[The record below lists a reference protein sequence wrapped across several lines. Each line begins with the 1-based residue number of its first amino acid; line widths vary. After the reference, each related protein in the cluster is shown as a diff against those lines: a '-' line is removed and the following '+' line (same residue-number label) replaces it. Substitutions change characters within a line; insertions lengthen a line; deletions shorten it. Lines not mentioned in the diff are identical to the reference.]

1 MTRLID
7 ADKLIKKI
15 KKDKFAYVRSDYQS
29 GYNDG
34 IFHTEIVADNF
45 PTVSVERDIPK
56 APTDQQLEE
65 DGYGAW
71 GSLYGHCPSCKGP
84 VYYKQNYCEKCGQR
98 LDWGNS
104 DKEIDTVPVIRCK
117 DCKYCSVDR
126 YADGNVPDYVCI
138 EMDCGVEADGFCAW
152 AERKE

>member
-7 ADKLIKKI
+7 ADKLIEKI
-15 KKDKFAYVRSDYQS
+15 EKDEFTYAITYYQS

-34 IFHTEIVADNF
+34 LFHARIVVDNF
-45 PTVSVERDIPK
+45 PTV
-56 APTDQQLEE
+56 
-65 DGYGAW
+65 
-71 GSLYGHCPSCKGP
+71 
-84 VYYKQNYCEKCGQR
+84 
-98 LDWGNS
+98 
-104 DKEIDTVPVIRCK
+104 DTASVIRCK

-152 AERKE
+152 AERKEEY